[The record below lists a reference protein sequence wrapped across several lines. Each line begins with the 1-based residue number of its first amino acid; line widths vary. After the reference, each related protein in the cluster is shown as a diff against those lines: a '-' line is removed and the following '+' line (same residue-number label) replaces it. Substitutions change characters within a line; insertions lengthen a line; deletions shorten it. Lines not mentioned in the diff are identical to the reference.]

1 MIVIG
6 VSSPATVDAI
16 DAAAADLDLRPDG
29 TLHLRPLGHAAYP
42 WPDALRRRVLAAMP
56 PARVDLGEVCA
67 LDTLVGQ
74 ELGAAA
80 RRAVD
85 DLAGGDADLV
95 ASSGQPMHR
104 WVVGGRTRGTLQL
117 GHPAWV
123 AERARRPVVGDFRA
137 ADVAAGGQGAPLG
150 SVLDALWL
158 GGEAGDGSRPTA
170 ALHLDGTATVTVVG
184 AADEPVLCWDAWP
197 GSGHPDEP
205 GRDAGDAHDH
215 DGAARGRDDDGA
227 DELTAAAVAR
237 SLVRQGPAGGV
248 DRVVLT
254 GPGAYRA
261 GLVDRLRA
269 HLPDGTAV
277 VLSDTLGLP
286 AGAWEPYLSALLG
299 FLGAH
304 GLPGTA
310 AGPHRRRATG
320 ARRPAVLGSLTPPG
334 PLPVAL
340 PDVPVRRLV
349 LASSPE
355 ALLTSPRGSH
365 R

>member
-6 VSSPATVDAI
+6 VSSPAAVDAI
-16 DAAAADLDLRPDG
+16 GAAAADLDLRSDG

-56 PARVDLGEVCA
+56 PARVDVGEVCE

-95 ASSGQPMHR
+95 ASAGQPMHR

-158 GGEAGDGSRPTA
+158 GVEAGDGRRPTA
-170 ALHLDGTATVTVVG
+170 ALHLGDTVTVTVVG
-184 AADEPVLCWDAWP
+184 AAEEAVLCWDA
-197 GSGHPDEP
+197 GP
-205 GRDAGDAHDH
+205 GRGYPDVPGPDAGAAGADDAL
-215 DGAARGRDDDGA
+215 
-227 DELTAAAVAR
+227 DELTADAVAR
-237 SLVRQGPAGGV
+237 SLVRDGPAGGV
-248 DRVVLT
+248 GRVVLT

-269 HLPDGTAV
+269 QLPDGTGV
-277 VLSDTLGLP
+277 VLSDALGLP
-286 AGAWEPYLSALLG
+286 AGAWEPYLAALLG

-310 AGPHRRRATG
+310 AGPYRRRATG

>member
-6 VSSPATVDAI
+6 VSSPAAVDAI
-16 DAAAADLDLRPDG
+16 GAAAADLDLRPDG

-42 WPDALRRRVLAAMP
+42 WPDALRGRVLAAMP
-56 PARVDLGEVCA
+56 PARVDVGEVCE

-95 ASSGQPMHR
+95 ASPGQPMHR
-104 WVVGGRTRGTLQL
+104 WVVGGRTRGTLHL

-158 GGEAGDGSRPTA
+158 GGEAGDGRRPTA

-184 AADEPVLCWDAWP
+184 AADEPVLCWDAGRGP
-197 GSGHPDEP
+197 GHPDGP
-205 GRDAGDAHDH
+205 GQDADAALDH
-215 DGAARGRDDDGA
+215 DGAARVHDDALDERTA
-227 DELTAAAVAR
+227 DAVAR
-237 SLVRQGPAGGV
+237 SLAHDGPAGGV

-277 VLSDTLGLP
+277 VLSDALGLP
-286 AGAWEPYLSALLG
+286 AGAREPYLSALLG

-310 AGPHRRRATG
+310 AGPYRRRATG